1 MTWGIQE
8 TVLAPTAGTI
18 NANLPSPKLWLRVR
32 QGARSK
38 IAAASRRMGS
48 SWLRLHA
55 VRFSGNRQFGLCAGF
70 PAVFFAHLRKMPWAF
85 VRGMI
90 WLEIC
95 NDGQTPPMMGPGGP
109 PPPWNVPGFPP
120 PPPGGTDHAGGQ
132 QLETAQKHL
141 RRIQK
146 ELNKLRNS
154 YLYQKVDNCLPWG
167 SKARMQQ
174 KGVWQPDQAREAGK
188 RFRRQGGTEAQQV
201 LAEAPRSQRP
211 RTPQAIHPFTHVQP
225 QVDVRYL
232 L

>member
-1 MTWGIQE
+1 
-8 TVLAPTAGTI
+8 
-18 NANLPSPKLWLRVR
+18 
-32 QGARSK
+32 
-38 IAAASRRMGS
+38 
-48 SWLRLHA
+48 
-55 VRFSGNRQFGLCAGF
+55 
-70 PAVFFAHLRKMPWAF
+70 MPWAF

-95 NDGQTPPMMGPGGP
+95 NDGQTPPMMGPGGPPPPHWGPPPGGFGVGGPPPGWGGGPGGFGVGGP

-225 QVDVRYL
+225 QVDVCYL

>member
-1 MTWGIQE
+1 M
-8 TVLAPTAGTI
+8 PTCLHQSFDSASGKAQGVRLPLPVDGWVPADLGCMPLDFLGTG
-18 NANLPSPKLWLRVR
+18 NLSSVPAFQLLR
-32 QGARSK
+32 
-38 IAAASRRMGS
+38 
-48 SWLRLHA
+48 
-55 VRFSGNRQFGLCAGF
+55 
-70 PAVFFAHLRKMPWAF
+70 P
-85 VRGMI
+85 
-90 WLEIC
+90 
-95 NDGQTPPMMGPGGP
+95 
-109 PPPWNVPGFPP
+109 
-120 PPPGGTDHAGGQ
+120 Q

-225 QVDVRYL
+225 QVDVCYL